1 MSKSVHSSAF
11 EQAAP
16 APMTVARRRIHAAAM
31 GLFTELGV
39 TRVSISELAAAAGMA
54 RGTIYANVADVDK
67 LFEEVAAQ
75 LVRDMAHRVVLS
87 FPDNDD
93 PARNLSIG
101 VRQYIRRAHDE
112 PLWGRFMN
120 RFGLSN
126 ASLQAVWATDPVANL
141 RAGIASGRYK
151 ITEQQLP
158 SMVGMLTGGTLAA
171 MFPVLEGHGTWRE
184 VGANTAELALLALG
198 LPRKEAKA
206 LARSELPQLPPATD
220 GS

>member
-1 MSKSVHSSAF
+1 MK
-11 EQAAP
+11 
-16 APMTVARRRIHAAAM
+16 
-31 GLFTELGV
+31 LFAELGV
-39 TRVSISELAAAAGMA
+39 TRISISELAIAAGMA
-54 RGTIYANVADVDK
+54 RGTVYANVANVDN

-75 LVRDMAHRVVLS
+75 LVHEMAYRVVLS

-101 VRQYIRRAHDE
+101 VRQYVRRAHDE

-141 RAGIASGRYK
+141 RAGIATGRYK

-158 SMVGMLTGGTLAA
+158 SMLGMLTGGTLAA
-171 MFPVLEGHGTWRE
+171 MFPVLEGHGTWRN
-184 VGANTAELALLALG
+184 VAADTAELMLVALG
-198 LPRKEAKA
+198 LSRKEAKA
-206 LARSELPQLPPATD
+206 LARSDLPPLPAAVDVT
-220 GS
+220 

>member
-1 MSKSVHSSAF
+1 MN
-11 EQAAP
+11 AALK
-16 APMTVARRRIHAAAM
+16 RIHAAAM
-31 GLFTELGV
+31 KLFAELGV
-39 TRVSISELAAAAGMA
+39 TRISISELAIAAGMA
-54 RGTIYANVADVDK
+54 RGTVYANVANVDN

-75 LVRDMAHRVVLS
+75 LVHEMAHRVVLS

-126 ASLQAVWATDPVANL
+126 ASLQVVWATDPVANL
-141 RAGIASGRYK
+141 RAGIATGRYK

-171 MFPVLEGHGTWRE
+171 MFPVLEGHGTWRDI
-184 VGANTAELALLALG
+184 AADTAELMLVALG
-198 LPRKEAKA
+198 LSRKEAKA
-206 LARSELPQLPPATD
+206 LGRSDLPPLPAVVD
-220 GS
+220 FA

>member
-1 MSKSVHSSAF
+1 MN
-11 EQAAP
+11 AALK
-16 APMTVARRRIHAAAM
+16 RIHAAAM
-31 GLFTELGV
+31 KLFAELGV
-39 TRVSISELAAAAGMA
+39 TRISISELAIAAGMA
-54 RGTIYANVADVDK
+54 RGTVYANVANVDN

-75 LVRDMAHRVVLS
+75 LVHEMAHRVVLS

-126 ASLQAVWATDPVANL
+126 ASLQVVWATDPVANL
-141 RAGIASGRYK
+141 RAGIATGRYK

-171 MFPVLEGHGTWRE
+171 MFPVLEGHGTWCDI
-184 VGANTAELALLALG
+184 AADTAELMLVALG
-198 LPRKEAKA
+198 LSRKEAKA
-206 LARSELPQLPPATD
+206 LGRSDLPPLPAVVD
-220 GS
+220 FA